1 MFRKESDESGGV
13 WDFGTVR
20 QMIPSGSGD
29 TLTDR
34 SRSFSLAH
42 SNSNDTIQDRSLRRS
57 DTDISEYYWPF
68 KRASRVMKDVVDPV
82 FEEMDQSSTSLASL
96 RAAFRECE
104 EDSPGIVSEILKSM
118 SDRM

>member
-1 MFRKESDESGGV
+1 
-13 WDFGTVR
+13 
-20 QMIPSGSGD
+20 
-29 TLTDR
+29 
-34 SRSFSLAH
+34 
-42 SNSNDTIQDRSLRRS
+42 
-57 DTDISEYYWPF
+57 
-68 KRASRVMKDVVDPV
+68 MKDVVDPV